1 MGFRA
6 HFLFIERSLLAVTN
20 TLEQLL
26 EQTVSGLGYELADFE
41 LSSGNRLLRVFID
54 KLHEATSGAAAK
66 PRGADV
72 GLADCEAVTR
82 QLQRVLAVEGVD
94 YERLEVSSPG
104 LDRRLKKAADF
115 ARFAG
120 RRAEVRLRH
129 PVNGRRNFLGVVR
142 AVQGER
148 VELDFDG
155 GHIAFELADM
165 DRARLVPEL

>member
-1 MGFRA
+1 MD
-6 HFLFIERSLLAVTN
+6 E
-20 TLEQLL
+20 LEQLL
-26 EQTVSGLGYELADFE
+26 ERTVAALGCQLADFDF
-41 LSSGNRLLRVFID
+41 SNRNRLLRVFID
-54 KLHEATSGAAAK
+54 KADNGTAGGA
-66 PRGADV
+66 GVSLD
-72 GLADCEAVTR
+72 DCEAVTR
-82 QLQRVLAVEGVD
+82 QLQRVLPVEGID

-120 RRAEVRLRH
+120 RRAEVRLRV
-129 PVNGRRNFLGVVR
+129 PVNGRRNFLGTVR

-155 GHIAFELADM
+155 GQLAFDLTDM